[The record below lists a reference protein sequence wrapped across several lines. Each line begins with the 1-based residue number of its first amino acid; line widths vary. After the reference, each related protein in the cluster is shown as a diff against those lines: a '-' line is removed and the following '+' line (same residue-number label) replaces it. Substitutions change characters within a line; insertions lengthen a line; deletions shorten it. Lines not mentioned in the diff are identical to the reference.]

1 MRALLDVK
9 VLIALNDQEH
19 VYHTLVNQWLA
30 QHIHLG

>member
-19 VYHTLVNQWLA
+19 VHHTLVN
-30 QHIHLG
+30 